1 MVHTKLTTVIKQSF
15 VTLTSRFMDF
25 TRYQGWADL
34 SCLEQLQKLFQ
45 GSTIKAYQV
54 DL

>member
-15 VTLTSRFMDF
+15 VTLMSQFMGF
-25 TRYQGWADL
+25 IRYQGWADL
-34 SCLEQLQKLFQ
+34 LCLEQLQELFQ
-45 GSTIKAYQV
+45 GSSIKAYQV